1 MKVFQ
6 RHFGV
11 EYESVS
17 EARQAIAQFAGDCGF
32 DGHEISDIALAVGEA
47 CNNAV
52 EHSRM
57 RDPGFKVTAICDQR
71 RLQVEIEDS
80 GFGFELAGKGGRMDP
95 EQRGTRGLGIFLMR
109 AIMDDV
115 NYKFEDSGTTVVLTK
130 RRHIPGGRLDQS
142 ARGEDACKRERG

>member
-1 MKVFQ
+1 VKVFQ
-6 RHFGV
+6 RHFGI

-17 EARQAIAQFAGDCGF
+17 EARRAIAQFAGDCGF
-32 DGHEISDIALAVGEA
+32 DGHEISDITLAVGEA

-57 RDPGFKVTAICDQR
+57 RHPGFKVTAICDQR
-71 RLQVEIEDS
+71 RLEVEVEDS
-80 GFGFELAGKGGRMDP
+80 GCGFELAGKGVRMEP

-130 RRHIPGGRLDQS
+130 RRHAPRGRLDELEH
-142 ARGEDACKRERG
+142 GEDACKRERG